1 MKLILDAMGS
11 DKGPGEF
18 VKAAVEGGKKL
29 GVEVIL
35 VGNEE
40 ILREEAAKQKL
51 DISNI
56 EIVHASDVITME
68 DDPMSI
74 RKKPES
80 SMRVAFKLLCEGAGD
95 AMVSC
100 GNTGAVQ
107 TGATLY
113 VKRIR
118 GVHRAAIATLMPLT
132 APILMLDSGAN
143 ITVTEEHLTQFGI
156 MGSVYMEKLYGLE
169 SPRVGL
175 LNNGSEEHK
184 GTPLHQETHQWL
196 KECESINFVGN
207 IEGKDIPFDK
217 CDVLVTDGF
226 TGNIALKSLEG
237 MASFIIGKFKEVF
250 KSSIIGLAAAALIKK
265 KLDVLKAQ
273 LDVRAH
279 GGAPLLGISRPV
291 IKAHGNSDAMGI
303 QSAMRQAI
311 TYTNTGVIAEISKR
325 CAEESKKRERI
336 DE

>member
-18 VKAAVEGGKKL
+18 VKAAVEGGKKYN
-29 GVEVIL
+29 VEVIL

-40 ILREEAAKQKL
+40 ILREEAAKLKL

-56 EIVHASDVITME
+56 EIIHASDVITME
-68 DDPMSI
+68 DDPMSV
-74 RKKPES
+74 RKKADS
-80 SMRVAFKLLCEGAGD
+80 SMRVALKALCDGKGD
-95 AMVSC
+95 ALVSC
-100 GNTGAVQ
+100 GNTGALQ

-118 GVHRAAIATLMPLT
+118 GVHRAAIATLMPLS

-156 MGSVYMEKLYGLE
+156 MGSVYMEKLYNLE

-175 LNNGSEEHK
+175 LNNGAEEHK

-196 KECESINFVGN
+196 KECESVNFVGN
-207 IEGKDIPFDK
+207 VEGKDIPFDK

-237 MASFIIGKFKEVF
+237 MASFIVGKFKEIF
-250 KSSIIGLAAAALIKK
+250 KSNIIGLAAAALIKK
-265 KLDVLKAQ
+265 RLDVLKSQ

-311 TYTNTGVIAEISKR
+311 TYTNTGVIEEISKR

>member
-1 MKLILDAMGS
+1 MKIILDVMGG
-11 DKGPGEF
+11 DKGPGE
-18 VKAAVEGGKKL
+18 VIKGALEGRKAL
-29 GVEVIL
+29 NIDILL
-35 VGNEE
+35 VGDENV
-40 ILREEAAKQKL
+40 IREEAEKQKL
-51 DISNI
+51 DLSDV

-74 RKKPES
+74 RQKPEA
-80 SMRVAFKLLCEGAGD
+80 SMRVALKQLTDGNGD
-95 AMVSC
+95 ALVSC
-100 GNTGAVQ
+100 GNTGALQ

-132 APILMLDSGAN
+132 VPTLLLDSGAN
-143 ITVTEEHLTQFGI
+143 ISVTEEHLTQFAI

-175 LNNGSEEHK
+175 LNNGTEEKK
-184 GTPLHQETHQWL
+184 GTPLHQETYQWL
-196 KECESINFVGN
+196 KECDVNFVGN
-207 IEGKDIPFDK
+207 VEGKEIPFAK

-226 TGNIALKSLEG
+226 TGNVALKSLEG
-237 MASFIIGKFKEVF
+237 MASFVIGLFKDIF
-250 KSSIIGLAAAALIKK
+250 KSNVLGLAAAALIKK
-265 KLDVLKAQ
+265 KLDGVKKRMDA
-273 LDVRAH
+273 RAH

-291 IKAHGNSDAMGI
+291 IKAHGNSDAMAI
-303 QSAMRQAI
+303 TSAMRQAV
-311 TYTNTGVIAEISKR
+311 TYYNTGVIAEISKR